1 MTNWNNDPHV
11 TPDGASPRTTNIPT
25 IDAVWT
31 PVATESPLPPPPPP
45 VAPDV
50 DAPPGGVAPASAP
63 RRGLG
68 VLTVALVAAVAG
80 LAGALVGVALSEDN
94 GGSGGSTSPVVTAS
108 RPDASVT
115 NGGTTQVA
123 KVADAVAPSVVTI
136 SATVSGGFG
145 AGESVGT
152 GVIISSD
159 GDVLT
164 NAHVVEGATTVQVR
178 LMNETEPRTGR
189 VLASDA
195 ENDLALVKIDV
206 SGLTAAVFA
215 DPETTKLG
223 DPVIAIGYAL
233 NLDGG
238 PSVTLGIVSA
248 LDRTITTENGALNAL
263 IQTDAAISSGNSGG
277 PLVNEQAQVVG
288 INTAVARGDTSTA
301 ANNIGF
307 AISTREVLRVLEV
320 LRAQADGGSRQQG
333 YLGVGLTDRTD
344 GGQGAVIANVEP
356 GSPAD
361 TAGIRE
367 GDVILSIDDQPITGR
382 AGMIAVV
389 RDAQP
394 GETISITL
402 ERDGEEVTTEA
413 TLAERSVTT
422 G

>member
-1 MTNWNNDPHV
+1 MSNWTNEPSENS
-11 TPDGASPRTTNIPT
+11 TPETLPT

-45 VAPDV
+45 VSPVRDTSAVV
-50 DAPPGGVAPASAP
+50 DGVRPAA
-63 RRGLG
+63 RQGRGVG
-68 VLTVALVAAVAG
+68 VLVVAVVAALAG
-80 LAGALVGVALSEDN
+80 LLGAIVGATIAEDD
-94 GGSGGSTSPVVTAS
+94 GGSGSSTSAVVTAP
-108 RPDASVT
+108 RADGSVT

-145 AGESVGT
+145 SGESVGT

-178 LMNETEPRTGR
+178 LMNETEPRSGR
-189 VLASDA
+189 VLAADA

-206 SGLTAAVFA
+206 TGLTAAVFA

-277 PLVNEQAQVVG
+277 PLVNEQGQVVG
-288 INTAVARGDTSTA
+288 INTAVARGDNSTA

-361 TAGIRE
+361 QAGIQE
-367 GDVILSIDDQPITGR
+367 GDVILSIDGQAITGR

-402 ERDGEEVTTEA
+402 ERDGETISTEA

>member
-1 MTNWNNDPHV
+1 
-11 TPDGASPRTTNIPT
+11 
-25 IDAVWT
+25 
-31 PVATESPLPPPPPP
+31 
-45 VAPDV
+45 
-50 DAPPGGVAPASAP
+50 
-63 RRGLG
+63 
-68 VLTVALVAAVAG
+68 
-80 LAGALVGVALSEDN
+80 
-94 GGSGGSTSPVVTAS
+94 
-108 RPDASVT
+108 
-115 NGGTTQVA
+115 
-123 KVADAVAPSVVTI
+123 
-136 SATVSGGFG
+136 
-145 AGESVGT
+145 
-152 GVIISSD
+152 
-159 GDVLT
+159 
-164 NAHVVEGATTVQVR
+164 
-178 LMNETEPRTGR
+178 
-189 VLASDA
+189 VLAADA

-206 SGLTAAVFA
+206 TGLTAAVFA

-277 PLVNEQAQVVG
+277 PLVNEQGQVVG
-288 INTAVARGDTSTA
+288 INTAVARGDNSTA

-361 TAGIRE
+361 QAGIQE
-367 GDVILSIDDQPITGR
+367 GDVILSIDGQAITGR

-402 ERDGEEVTTEA
+402 ERDGETISTEA

>member
-1 MTNWNNDPHV
+1 V
-11 TPDGASPRTTNIPT
+11 IVL
-25 IDAVWT
+25 AV
-31 PVATESPLPPPPPP
+31 
-45 VAPDV
+45 
-50 DAPPGGVAPASAP
+50 
-63 RRGLG
+63 
-68 VLTVALVAAVAG
+68 VAAAAG
-80 LAGALVGVALSEDN
+80 LLGAVVGVALTED
-94 GGSGGSTSPVVTAS
+94 SGTVSSSTSPVVTAP
-108 RPDASVT
+108 RPDGTVT

-145 AGESVGT
+145 PGESVGT

-159 GDVLT
+159 GDILT

-178 LMNETEPRTGR
+178 LMGETEPRSGR

-206 SGLTAAVFA
+206 TGLAAAVFA
-215 DPETTKLG
+215 DPKTTKLG

-248 LDRTITTENGALNAL
+248 LDRTITTESGALNNL

-288 INTAVARGDTSTA
+288 INTAVARGDNSTA

-307 AISTREVLRVLEV
+307 AIDTKEVLRVLEV
-320 LRAQADGGSRQQG
+320 LRAQANGESREQG

-344 GGQGAVIANVEP
+344 GGQGAVIANVES

-361 TAGIRE
+361 QAGIKD
-367 GDVILSIDDQPITGR
+367 GDIVVSINGQPVTGR

-389 RDAQP
+389 RDAEP
-394 GETISITL
+394 GETISITI
-402 ERDGEEVTTEA
+402 ERSGKTVTVEA
-413 TLAERSVTT
+413 TLAQRSVTT